1 MYRSSVSGLTALDG
15 LPVVQWLW
23 SDGGGFDGASA
34 VSWAGEKLTSVSI
47 LVETSAMAI
56 GNSSGSGTFEGLL
69 SFALRKL
76 V

>member
-1 MYRSSVSGLTALDG
+1 MLLPRTAFYVE
-15 LPVVQWLW
+15 P
-23 SDGGGFDGASA
+23 GFDGASA
-34 VSWAGEKLTSVSI
+34 VICADNKLTSTGV